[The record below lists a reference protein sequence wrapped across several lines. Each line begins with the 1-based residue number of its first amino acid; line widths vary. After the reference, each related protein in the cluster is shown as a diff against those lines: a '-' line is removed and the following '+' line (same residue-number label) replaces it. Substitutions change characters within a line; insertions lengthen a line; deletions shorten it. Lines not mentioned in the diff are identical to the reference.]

1 MTTAPAASELI
12 AKAKAARRA
21 SRELRKLSS
30 SQKDN
35 ALRAIADALDADNAA
50 VLDANSLDM
59 AAGRDAGLSEAV
71 LGRLL
76 LNESRLAGMA
86 NDLRAIAALPDPVGE
101 SFDSRALG
109 NGIRIER
116 RRVPL
121 GVIGCVYESRP
132 NVTTDI
138 AGLCLKSGNAV
149 VLRGGKE
156 AVHSNA
162 ALVGIV
168 KRGLEDAGVTP
179 EAVQFVT
186 DTDRAVVDQMIRLN
200 EHLDLFIPRGG
211 ENLIK
216 YVRENA
222 TVPSV
227 TGGIGVVHVYVD
239 ASANPQMAQSIVYNA
254 KTQRPDV
261 CNALDTLLI
270 HSAVAAPTL
279 PAIAAELTAAGVELR
294 CDQRA
299 LALIGPAE
307 SPETG
312 GTVRPA
318 APEDFGQEF
327 LSLTMSIRVLDSI
340 DEAIEHIE
348 QYGSGHTEAI
358 VTEDYSAAA
367 RFTDEIEAS
376 VVLVNASTRFND
388 GGQLGLGAEVAI
400 STNKLHARGPMGLRE
415 LTSYKWVAQGG
426 GQVRP

>member
-1 MTTAPAASELI
+1 MTTTTATSELI
-12 AKAKAARRA
+12 DKAKAARKAARD
-21 SRELRKLSS
+21 LRKLSTG
-30 SQKDN
+30 QKND
-35 ALRAIADALDADNAA
+35 ALRAIADALDAGRSPVLEANA
-50 VLDANSLDM
+50 LDM

-76 LNESRLAGMA
+76 LNDSRLGGMA

-101 SFDSRALG
+101 CFDSRALG
-109 NGIRIER
+109 NGIRVER

-149 VLRGGKE
+149 VMRGGKE

-162 ALVGIV
+162 AIVAIV
-168 KRGLEDAGVTP
+168 KEGLRNAGVDP
-179 EAVQFVT
+179 EAVQFIT
-186 DTDRAVVDQMIRLN
+186 DTDRAIVDQMIRLN
-200 EHLDLFIPRGG
+200 EHFDLFIPRGG
-211 ENLIK
+211 ETLIK

-222 TVPSV
+222 TVPAV

-239 ASANPQMAQSIVYNA
+239 ASADARKARDIVFNA

-261 CNALDTLLI
+261 CNALDTLLV
-270 HSAVAAPTL
+270 HSSVAASLL
-279 PAIAAELTAAGVELR
+279 PAAAAELAEAGVELR

-299 LALIGPAE
+299 LALIGPAG
-307 SPETG
+307 SDQG
-312 GTVRPA
+312 GAVRSADPA
-318 APEDFGQEF
+318 DFGKEF
-327 LSLTMSIRVLDSI
+327 LSLAMSVRVVDSI

-348 QYGSGHTEAI
+348 EHGSGHTEAI

-367 RFTDEIEAS
+367 RFTDEIDAS

-415 LTSYKWVAQGG
+415 LTSYKWVARGE